1 MEVFLKMPSSTET
14 ETLSDQKEVLCFKG
28 HGVRNLCSLHMP
40 QEDSILLRKAMEI
53 TSQELQV
60 YYSSRNKLLP
70 FKNVKNTADD
80 KCRLVSKKSA
90 AASGSHEA
98 VRNCSTIASKGK
110 EILQANAEVEEV
122 DKRLMKLEEETEAM
136 KQTFIESIE
145 ERKLLVN
152 EISERLRR
160 IHLCYCLG
168 KQANENGSLVAYS
181 SSKHAAMETGLS
193 QVLTEDSNPCIVNRY
208 HRSTMHFSNSTV
220 YSSMHNSS
228 SNSMKFVMISRDNN
242 FFFFRLSR

>member
-1 MEVFLKMPSSTET
+1 MEFYLKMPSSMET

-40 QEDSILLRKAMEI
+40 HEDIILLRKAMEI

-60 YYSSRNKLLP
+60 YYSSRNKLLT
-70 FKNVKNTADD
+70 FKNVKNTTDD
-80 KCRLVSKKSA
+80 KCRSVSKKSA

-98 VRNCSTIASKGK
+98 VRNCSTIASKGN
-110 EILQANAEVEEV
+110 IEVEEME
-122 DKRLMKLEEETEAM
+122 KRLMKLEEETEAM

-145 ERKLLVN
+145 ERKMLVN
-152 EISERLRR
+152 EISEKLRRR

-168 KQANENGSLVAYS
+168 KQAIENGSLVVNS

-193 QVLTEDSNPCIVNRY
+193 QVLIEDSNPCIVK
-208 HRSTMHFSNSTV
+208 RSTIHFSN
-220 YSSMHNSS
+220 
-228 SNSMKFVMISRDNN
+228 
-242 FFFFRLSR
+242 

>member
-1 MEVFLKMPSSTET
+1 MPSSIET

-28 HGVRNLCSLHMP
+28 QGVRNLCSLHMP
-40 QEDSILLRKAMEI
+40 NEDIILLRKAMEI

-60 YYSSRNKLLP
+60 YYTSRNKLLT
-70 FKNVKNTADD
+70 FKNVKNTTDHD
-80 KCRLVSKKSA
+80 KCRVVSKKSA

-98 VRNCSTIASKGK
+98 VRNCSTIASKGN
-110 EILQANAEVEEV
+110 IEVEEV

-145 ERKLLVN
+145 EKKILVN
-152 EISERLRR
+152 EISEQLRR

-168 KQANENGSLVAYS
+168 KQANENGSLVVNS

-193 QVLTEDSNPCIVNRY
+193 QVLIEDSNPCIVK
-208 HRSTMHFSNSTV
+208 RSTMHFSN
-220 YSSMHNSS
+220 
-228 SNSMKFVMISRDNN
+228 
-242 FFFFRLSR
+242 